1 MHILVLPSWYPTKE
15 DPVKGSFFAEQ
26 AAALARYGHTV
37 TVMAVYNDGER
48 GVQTEKRSDGNL
60 TEYLIHVKPL
70 RFHLTYFRIL
80 REMHRILRESGRPD
94 IIHVHSFRAIRY
106 ARALKR
112 RLHVPIVVTEHVTWF
127 ERNMLSEKELAA
139 VSRDYN
145 AADAV
150 IAVGEGLKLSLIHIS
165 EPTRP

>member
-80 REMHRILRESGRPD
+80 REMHRILREREAGYHSCSLVPRHPVCPCAQAAAACADCCYGAC
-94 IIHVHSFRAIRY
+94 HV
-106 ARALKR
+106 
-112 RLHVPIVVTEHVTWF
+112 V
-127 ERNMLSEKELAA
+127 
-139 VSRDYN
+139 
-145 AADAV
+145 
-150 IAVGEGLKLSLIHIS
+150 
-165 EPTRP
+165 